1 MKTRILGWTGLEF
14 SEIGLGT
21 WAMGGGD
28 WAFSWGP
35 QDDQLSTET
44 LQRAIELGINW
55 IDTAAVYGLGHSEEV
70 VGKTLRSLKPR
81 PIVATKFSR
90 RWGDDGT
97 PYSDIS
103 PKSIRFEIENSL
115 RRLDIDVI
123 DLYQM
128 HWPRPEDDLEVAW
141 EEMAKLVKEGKV
153 RYAGVCNFNR
163 EQLERIL
170 PIHPVAS
177 LQPPYSMLRRGIEDE
192 LLEFCAQN
200 QIGVVAYS
208 PMQKGLLT
216 DKYTRQFVE
225 SLPPDD
231 HRRRDPDF
239 QEPKLNQHLRL
250 VDGLKVIAARHGRSV
265 AELAIAWVLNRSEVT
280 SAIVGARRPDQIEQT
295 VNASGW
301 KLSDEELRQIERLLE
316 G

>member
-1 MKTRILGWTGLEF
+1 MKTRTLGWTGLKF

-35 QDDQLSTET
+35 QDDQLSIET
-44 LQRAIELGINW
+44 IQRAMDLGINW
-55 IDTAAVYGLGHSEEV
+55 IDTAAIYGLGHSEEV
-70 VGKTLRSLKPR
+70 VGKALRRLSPR
-81 PIVATKFSR
+81 PLVATKFSR
-90 RWGDDGT
+90 RWGADGV

-103 PKSIRFEIENSL
+103 PQSIRFEIENSL
-115 RRLDIDVI
+115 RRLDIEVI

-128 HWPRPEDDLEVAW
+128 HWPRPEEDLEGAWQTVA
-141 EEMAKLVKEGKV
+141 ALVREGKV
-153 RYAGVCNFNR
+153 QYAGVCNFNR

-177 LQPPYSMLRRGIEDE
+177 LQPPYSMLRRGIEDG
-192 LLEFCAQN
+192 LLEFCAEQ
-200 QIGVVAYS
+200 QVGVVAYS

-216 DKYTRQFVE
+216 EKYTREFVE

-231 HRRRDPDF
+231 HRKRDPDF
-239 QEPKLNQHLRL
+239 QEPKLSQHLRL
-250 VDGLKVIAARHGRSV
+250 VAGLQEIGARHGRSV
-265 AELAIAWVLNRSEVT
+265 AELAISWVLRRPEVT
-280 SAIVGARRPDQIEQT
+280 SAIVGARKPSQIEQT

-301 KLSDEELRQIERLLE
+301 RLSGDELEQIEGLLY
-316 G
+316 